1 MNSFF
6 DELVNI
12 RKEKNI
18 CLTGMT
24 DEFFCVYL
32 SKKFKEENRDILIV
46 TSTLYEANKLLN
58 SLTNYTDRCLLFP
71 MDDFLTSESIAIS
84 PDLKITRLD
93 TINQL
98 LDDDKHIV
106 ITHLNGLLRYLPT
119 KDLFKKKR
127 IHLKKDEDYNRESL
141 ISDLI
146 NLGYTR
152 ETIVN
157 KTGEL
162 GIRGFI
168 IDIFPF
174 GEEHPIRIEYFG
186 DTIDSIRYFD
196 EENQKTINEIE
207 EIDINPYT
215 EFLTEKNY
223 EEIDDN
229 QKNLP
234 LYNKEI
240 SNISDYL
247 DDKIVVFKDYDQI
260 MASVDTLR
268 NQIMEYKSNRDQ
280 DYKYNYMFDFDEIL
294 YDEVIHYN
302 SINNLDNIIPKN
314 RTFNYE
320 VHTIRKFN
328 EDIEA
333 INDYLNKSLYMNKT
347 VIICLKKYQIKN
359 FSNYLTCNHII
370 TNECEIVEKNINLID
385 KNISEGF
392 EYQNFVILTEN
403 ELFKVVQNKK
413 KYKSSF
419 KYASKIKNI
428 SNIEIGDYVVH
439 DVHGIGIYNGIKS
452 LKQGDLIKDYLEI
465 TYSGKDK
472 LYIPVEKI
480 DLISKYTGKEGMV
493 PKVNKLGGTEW
504 QKTKLRIKKKV
515 KDIANDLIKLYA
527 MREMKQ
533 GFKFS
538 PDNELQEMF
547 EKEFEHEETTDQLL
561 ATSQIKQDM
570 ESTVPMDRLLCGD
583 VGFGKTEVAFRAMF
597 KATLDSKQ
605 VLYLCPTTIL
615 SMQQYNNAIERFKNF
630 PIRIEVLNRFTS
642 PKDTKRIVN
651 DLKEGKVDIL
661 FGTHRLLSDDI
672 KPKDLGLLVVDEEQR
687 FGVVHKEKIKHYK
700 ENVDVLTLTA
710 TPIPRTLQMSLIG
723 IRNLSLIETPPTNRY
738 PVQTYV
744 IEEND
749 QLIKDAIYKEMSR
762 NGQVFIL
769 YNSVE
774 KIERKMYE
782 IQQLVKEARIIC
794 AHGQLTKSQIE
805 ERMEAFINHEY
816 DIMLCTTIIETGIDI
831 PNVNTL
837 IILNADRFGLSQLY
851 QIRGRV
857 GRSDKIAYAY
867 LMYERQKQLNDIAIK
882 RLNVIK
888 EFTELGSGFAI
899 ATRDL
904 SIRGAGDI
912 LGSEQAGFIDS
923 VGIDLYL
930 KILDEEVR
938 RLKGEK
944 VVDEKE
950 EQPKEE
956 KPFIQVSTH
965 IDDSF
970 VDDEN
975 LKIEIHRKINEI
987 DSYTKL
993 IEIKTELEDRFGKL
1007 SEDLIIYM
1015 HEEWFEKLAKK
1026 LDIVEVNQTK
1036 NSISL
1041 YFSEEM
1047 SSKIDG
1053 EQLFLDAFNISR
1065 MFRFQFKNKNLII
1078 VLDTIKLE
1086 KHYLFYLLSLLSKIK
1101 LKETA

>member
-1 MNSFF
+1 MNNYF
-6 DELVNI
+6 DNLVDI

-32 SKKFKEENRDILIV
+32 SKLFKEKNRDILVV
-46 TSTLYEANKLLN
+46 TSTLYEANKINN
-58 SLTNYTDRCLLFP
+58 SLNNYNDNCLLFP

-98 LDDDKHIV
+98 LNDRKHIV
-106 ITHLNGLLRYLPT
+106 VTHLNGLLRYLPT
-119 KDLFKKKR
+119 KELFKRKKVV
-127 IHLKKDEDYNRESL
+127 LKKDEDYERDKL
-141 ISDLI
+141 INDLI
-146 NLGYTR
+146 NLGYSR

-157 KTGEL
+157 KTGEI
-162 GIRGFI
+162 GIRGFV
-168 IDIFPF
+168 IDIFPI
-174 GEEHPIRIEYFG
+174 GENHPIRIEYFG

-196 EENQKTINEIE
+196 EENQKTINEVDEIE
-207 EIDINPYT
+207 INPYT
-215 EFLTEKNY
+215 EFLTEENLKSY
-223 EEIDDN
+223 ENN

-234 LYNKEI
+234 KYNKEI
-240 SNISDYL
+240 SNISNYL
-247 DDKIVVFKDYDQI
+247 NNPIVVFKDYAQI
-260 MASVDTLR
+260 LVSVDTLR
-268 NQIMEYKSNRDQ
+268 NLILEYKNAREK
-280 DYKYNYMFDFDEIL
+280 DYEYNYMYDFDEIL

-302 SINNLDNIIPKN
+302 SINNLDNVIPKN
-314 RTFNYE
+314 KTYDYN

-333 INDYLNKSLYMNKT
+333 INDYLNKSLYVNKT
-347 VIICLKKYQIKN
+347 VIICLKSYQIKT
-359 FSNYLTCNHII
+359 FSSYLNCNYVI
-370 TNECEIVEKNINLID
+370 TNENEILENSVNIID
-385 KNISEGF
+385 KSISEGF
-392 EYQNFVILTEN
+392 EYKNYIILSEN

-413 KYKSSF
+413 KYKTSF

-439 DVHGIGIYNGIKS
+439 DVHGIGVYNGIKS

-480 DLISKYTGKEGMV
+480 DLISKFTGKEGVV

-504 QKTKLRIKKKV
+504 QKTKIRIKNKV
-515 KDIANDLIKLYA
+515 KNIAGDLIKLYA

-538 PDNELQEMF
+538 PDNELQMMF
-547 EKEFEHEETTDQLL
+547 EKEFEHDETNDQLL
-561 ATSQIKQDM
+561 AVSQIKQDM
-570 ESTVPMDRLLCGD
+570 ESTIPMDRLLCGD

-597 KATLDSKQ
+597 KAVLDSKQ

-615 SMQQYNNAIERFKNF
+615 SMQQYNNAKERFKNF
-630 PIRIEVLNRFTS
+630 PVKIDVLNRFTS
-642 PKDTKRIVN
+642 TKETKRIIN
-651 DLKEGKVDIL
+651 DLKEGKIDIL

-687 FGVVHKEKIKHYK
+687 FGVAHKEKIKQFK

-762 NGQVFIL
+762 NGQVFVL
-769 YNSVE
+769 FNSVE

-782 IQQLVKEARIIC
+782 LQQLVPEARIVC
-794 AHGQLTKSQIE
+794 THGQLTKSQIE

-831 PNVNTL
+831 PNANTL

-857 GRSDKIAYAY
+857 GRSDRIAYAY
-867 LMYERQKQLNDIAIK
+867 LMYEKQKQLNDIAIK

-930 KILDEEVR
+930 KILDEEVK
-938 RLKGEK
+938 RLKGE
-944 VVDEKE
+944 DIQEEE

-965 IDDSF
+965 IKDEF

-987 DSYTKL
+987 DSYIKL
-993 IEIKTELEDRFGKL
+993 IDIKTELEDRFGKL
-1007 SEDLIIYM
+1007 DEDLIIYM

-1026 LDIVEVNQTK
+1026 LDIVQVDQNK
-1036 NSISL
+1036 NSVYL

-1047 SSKIDG
+1047 SKKIDG

-1065 MFRFQFKNKNLII
+1065 MFRFQFKNNNLII

-1086 KHYLFYLLSLLSKIK
+1086 KHYLFYLLSLLNKIK
-1101 LKETA
+1101 LKETT

>member
-1 MNSFF
+1 MQSFF
-6 DELVNI
+6 DKLVDI
-12 RKEKNI
+12 REENNI

-32 SKKFKEENRDILIV
+32 SKLFKERNKDILVV
-46 TSTLYEANKLLN
+46 TSTLYEANKILN
-58 SLTNYTDRCLLFP
+58 SLNGYNDQNLLFP

-93 TINQL
+93 TLNQL
-98 LDDDKHIV
+98 LDDKRHIV
-106 ITHLNGLLRYLPT
+106 VTHLNGLLRYLPT
-119 KDLFKKKR
+119 KKLFQEKKVT
-127 IHLKKDEDYNRESL
+127 LQKDEDYSRDQL
-141 ISDLI
+141 IKDLSA
-146 NLGYTR
+146 LGYKR

-157 KTGEL
+157 KTGEI
-162 GIRGFI
+162 GIRGFV
-168 IDIFPF
+168 IDVFPI
-174 GEEHPIRIEYFG
+174 GETHPIRIEYFG
-186 DTIDSIRYFD
+186 DTIDSIRYFNED
-196 EENQKTINEIE
+196 NQKTID
-207 EIDINPYT
+207 EIDAVEIKPYT
-215 EFLTEKNY
+215 EFLTEVEV
-223 EEIDDN
+223 EEDN

-234 LYNKEI
+234 KYN
-240 SNISDYL
+240 SDVVSIINYL
-247 DDKIVVFKDYDQI
+247 DDPIVVFKDYSQI
-260 MASVDTLR
+260 LINVDSLR
-268 NQIMEYKSNRDQ
+268 NQIFEYKASRDDGYQ
-280 DYKYNYMFDFDEIL
+280 FNYMFDFDDIS
-294 YDEVIHYN
+294 YSQFIHYN
-302 SINNLDNIIPKN
+302 TINNLDTFVKKDKI
-314 RTFNYE
+314 FNYD
-320 VHTIRKFN
+320 VKSIRKFN
-328 EDIEA
+328 EDVDA
-333 INDYLNKSLYMNKT
+333 INDYLSKSLYLNKT
-347 VIICLKKYQIKN
+347 VVICLKKYQIKN
-359 FSNYLTCNHII
+359 FANYLKCQYVI
-370 TNECEIVEKNINLID
+370 TDENGIVNNTVNLIE

-392 EYQNFVILTEN
+392 EYNNYIVLTEN

-413 KYKSSF
+413 KYKTSF
-419 KYASKIKNI
+419 KYSSKIKNI
-428 SNIEIGDYVVH
+428 SNIEVGDYVVH

-452 LKQGDLIKDYLEI
+452 LTQNGLLKDYLEI
-465 TYSGKDK
+465 IYSGKDK

-480 DLISKYTGKEGMV
+480 DLISKFTGKEGVV

-515 KDIANDLIKLYA
+515 QDIAGDLLKLYA
-527 MREMKQ
+527 TREMRQ

-538 PDNELQEMF
+538 PDNELQLLF
-547 EKEFEHEETTDQLL
+547 EKEFEYDETADQLL
-561 ATSQIKQDM
+561 AINQIKQDM
-570 ESTVPMDRLLCGD
+570 ESTTPMDRLLCGD

-597 KATLDSKQ
+597 KAVLDSKQ

-615 SMQQYNNAIERFKNF
+615 SMQQYNNAVARFKNF
-630 PIRIEVLNRFTS
+630 PVKMAVLNRFTT
-642 PKDTKRIVN
+642 PREVKRIITE
-651 DLKEGKVDIL
+651 LQEGKIDIV
-661 FGTHRLLSDDI
+661 FGTHRLLSNDI
-672 KPKDLGLLVVDEEQR
+672 KPKDLGLLVIDEEQR
-687 FGVVHKEKIKHYK
+687 FGVVHKEKIKQYK
-700 ENVDVLTLTA
+700 ENIDVLTLTA
-710 TPIPRTLQMSLIG
+710 TPIPRTLQMSLVG

-762 NGQVFIL
+762 NGQVFLL

-774 KIERKMYE
+774 KIEQMMFALQR
-782 IQQLVKEARIIC
+782 LVPEAKIVC
-794 AHGQLTKSQIE
+794 AHGQLTKTEIE

-867 LMYERQKQLNDIAIK
+867 LMYERQKQLNETAVK

-923 VGIDLYL
+923 IGIDLYL

-944 VVDEKE
+944 VVE
-950 EQPKEE
+950 EEEETKEE

-965 IDDSF
+965 IKDEF
-970 VDDEN
+970 VNDEN

-1007 SEDLIIYM
+1007 DEDLVLYM
-1015 HEEWFEKLAKK
+1015 HEEWFEKLAKQ
-1026 LDIVEVNQTK
+1026 LDIIEVNQTR

-1041 YFSEEM
+1041 VFSEEM
-1047 SSKIDG
+1047 SAKIDG
-1053 EQLFLDAFNISR
+1053 EQLFLDAYQISR

-1086 KHYLFYLLSLLSKIK
+1086 KHYLFYLLSLLNKIK
-1101 LKETA
+1101 QKQPA

>member
-1 MNSFF
+1 MNNFF
-6 DELVNI
+6 DELVTLQN
-12 RKEKNI
+12 EKNI

-32 SKKFKEENRDILIV
+32 SKLFKEQNRDLLVV
-46 TSTLYEANKLLN
+46 TSTLYEANHLN
-58 SLTNYTDRCLLFP
+58 NILSNYSDQTLLFP

-93 TINQL
+93 TIKQL
-98 LDDDKHIV
+98 IDGGKHIV
-106 ITHLNGLLRYLPT
+106 VTHLNGLLRYLPT
-119 KDLFKKKR
+119 KKLFEDKIIELR
-127 IHLKKDEDYNRESL
+127 KDMEYEREKL

-146 NLGYTR
+146 GIGYQK

-162 GIRGFI
+162 GIRGFV
-168 IDIFPF
+168 IDVFPF
-174 GEEHPIRIEYFG
+174 GETHPIRIEYFG
-186 DTIDSIRYFD
+186 DNIDSIRYFD
-196 EENQKTINEIE
+196 EETQKTID
-207 EIDINPYT
+207 EIDSIKINPYS
-215 EFLTEKNY
+215 EFLTEDN
-223 EEIDDN
+223 DDTAEPS

-234 LYNKEI
+234 FHNEVLN
-240 SNISDYL
+240 NISEYL
-247 DDKIVVFKDYDQI
+247 ENPIFIFKDYAQI
-260 MASVDTLR
+260 QANVDILH
-268 NQIMEYKSNRDQ
+268 NQII
-280 DYKYNYMFDFDEIL
+280 DYKKIHDQEYQYNYMFDFDEII
-294 YDEVIHYN
+294 YDEFIHYN
-302 SINNLDNIIPKN
+302 SINNIDNVVPRNK
-314 RTFNYE
+314 TFDYG
-320 VHTIRKFN
+320 VKAIRKFN

-333 INDYLNKSLYMNKT
+333 INEYLNKSLYLNKT
-347 VIICLKKYQIKN
+347 IILCLKKYQINNLTKYLN
-359 FSNYLTCNHII
+359 CAYVITDMSNII
-370 TNECEIVEKNINLID
+370 SNRVNIIEKNMT
-385 KNISEGF
+385 EGF
-392 EYQNFVILTEN
+392 EYNNYIILTEN
-403 ELFKVVQNKK
+403 ELFKTVQNKK
-413 KYKSSF
+413 KYKTSF
-419 KYASKIKNI
+419 KYAKKIKNI

-439 DVHGIGIYNGIKS
+439 NIHGIGIYNGIKS
-452 LKQGDLIKDYLEI
+452 LNQNGLLKDYLEI
-465 TYSGKDK
+465 VYSGKDK

-480 DLISKYTGKEGMV
+480 ELISKYSGKEGV
-493 PKVNKLGGTEW
+493 IPKVNKLGGTEW
-504 QKTKLRIKKKV
+504 QKTKLKIKKKV
-515 KDIANDLIKLYA
+515 HDIAGDLINLYA
-527 MREMKQ
+527 KREMKQ

-538 PDNELQEMF
+538 PDTEYQTMF
-547 EKEFEHEETTDQLL
+547 EKEFEHEETNDQLL
-561 ATSQIKQDM
+561 AVDQIKQDM
-570 ESTVPMDRLLCGD
+570 ESTIPMDRLLCGD

-597 KATLDSKQ
+597 KAVMDSKQ

-615 SMQQYNNAIERFKNF
+615 SMQQYNNAIARFQNF
-630 PIRIEVLNRFTS
+630 PINIEVLNRFTT
-642 PKDTKRIVN
+642 PKEVKRITQGLQ
-651 DLKEGKVDIL
+651 DGKVDIL
-661 FGTHRLLSDDI
+661 FGTHRLLSDDVR
-672 KPKDLGLLVVDEEQR
+672 PKDLGLLVIDEEQR
-687 FGVVHKEKIKHYK
+687 FGVVHKEKIKKYK

-744 IEEND
+744 IEENN

-774 KIERKMYE
+774 KIEHKMFE
-782 IQQLVKEARIIC
+782 IQQLVPEARIVC
-794 AHGQLTKSQIE
+794 AHGQMSKNEIE
-805 ERMEAFINHEY
+805 DRMDDFINHEY

-867 LMYERQKQLNDIAIK
+867 LMYEPQKQLNETAVK

-930 KILDEEVR
+930 KILDEEVK
-938 RLKGEK
+938 RLKGE
-944 VVDEKE
+944 VVDEEPVKE
-950 EQPKEE
+950 ETPL
-956 KPFIQVSTH
+956 IQVSTH
-965 IDDSF
+965 ISDDYIN
-970 VDDEN
+970 DEN

-1007 SEDLIIYM
+1007 DDDLILYM
-1015 HEEWFEKLAKK
+1015 HEEWFECLAKK
-1026 LDIVEVNQTK
+1026 LGVVEVKQNR

-1041 YFSEEM
+1041 IFDEES
-1047 SSKIDG
+1047 SSKING
-1053 EQLFLDAFNISR
+1053 EQLFIDAMNISR
-1065 MFRFQFKNKNLII
+1065 MFRFQFKNKSLII

-1086 KHYLFYLLSLLSKIK
+1086 RHYLFYLLSLLNKIEMK
-1101 LKETA
+1101 K

>member
-1 MNSFF
+1 MNNFF
-6 DELVNI
+6 DNLVDI

-32 SKKFKEENRDILIV
+32 SKLFKEEKRNILVV
-46 TSTLYEANKLLN
+46 TSTLYEANKLIN
-58 SLTNYTDRCLLFP
+58 SLNNYNDSSLLFP

-93 TINQL
+93 TLNQL
-98 LDDDKHIV
+98 LENNNHIV
-106 ITHLNGLLRYLPT
+106 VTHLNGLLRYLPT
-119 KDLFKKKR
+119 KELFKEKR
-127 IHLKKDEDYNRESL
+127 IILKKDEDFEREK
-141 ISDLI
+141 LI
-146 NLGYTR
+146 NDLMGIGYKS

-162 GIRGFI
+162 GIRGFV
-168 IDIFPF
+168 IDVFPI
-174 GEEHPIRIEYFG
+174 GEVNPIRLEYFG

-196 EENQKTINEIE
+196 EATQKTIKEINEIE
-207 EIDINPYT
+207 IKPYT
-215 EFLTEKNY
+215 EFLIEGI
-223 EEIDDN
+223 EEPTDEN

-240 SNISDYL
+240 SSILNYL
-247 DDKIVVFKDYDQI
+247 ENPMVVFKDYSQI
-260 MASVDTLR
+260 QISVDTLR
-268 NQIMEYKSNRDQ
+268 NQIFEYKKNKDI
-280 DYKYNYMFDFDEIL
+280 DYEYNYMFDFDEIL
-294 YDEVIHYN
+294 YEEVIHYN
-302 SINNLDNIIPKN
+302 TINNIDTIIKKSN
-314 RTFNYE
+314 TFKYD
-320 VHTIRKFN
+320 VHQIKKFN
-328 EDIEA
+328 ENIEA
-333 INDYLNKSLYMNKT
+333 INEYLKKQLYINKT
-347 VIICLKKYQIKN
+347 IIICLRKHQIKT
-359 FSNYLTCNHII
+359 FPNYLECPYII
-370 TNECEIVEKNINLID
+370 TNENKIIDNTVNIIEKSIL
-385 KNISEGF
+385 EGF
-392 EYQNFVILTEN
+392 EYKNYIILSEN

-413 KYKSSF
+413 KYKTSF
-419 KYASKIKNI
+419 KYSAKIKNL

-452 LKQGDLIKDYLEI
+452 LAQNGLLKDYLEI
-465 TYSGKDK
+465 IYSGKDK
-472 LYIPVEKI
+472 LYIPAEKI
-480 DLISKYTGKEGMV
+480 DLISKFTGKEGIS

-515 KDIANDLIKLYA
+515 QDIAGNLIKLYA
-527 MREMKQ
+527 MRELKQ
-533 GFKFS
+533 GYKFS
-538 PDNELQEMF
+538 PDNELQIMF
-547 EKEFEHEETTDQLL
+547 EKEFEHDETPDQLL
-561 ATSQIKQDM
+561 AINQIKQDM
-570 ESTVPMDRLLCGD
+570 ESNSPMDRLLCGD
-583 VGFGKTEVAFRAMF
+583 VGFGKTEVAFRAMM
-597 KATLDSKQ
+597 KASLESKQ

-615 SMQQYNNAIERFKNF
+615 SMQQYDNAIERFKNY
-630 PIRIEVLNRFTS
+630 PVKIEVLNRFTT
-642 PKDTKRIVN
+642 PKETKRIIRE
-651 DLKEGKVDIL
+651 LKEGSIDIL
-661 FGTHRLLSDDI
+661 FGTHRLLSSDI

-687 FGVVHKEKIKHYK
+687 FGVTHKEKIKEYK

-710 TPIPRTLQMSLIG
+710 TPIPRTLQMSLVG

-744 IEEND
+744 IEENN
-749 QLIKDAIYKEMSR
+749 QLIKDAVYKEMSR
-762 NGQVFIL
+762 NGQTFIL

-782 IQQLVKEARIIC
+782 LQQLIPEARIVIT
-794 AHGQLTKSQIE
+794 HGQLTKSEIE

-831 PNVNTL
+831 PNANTL

-867 LMYERQKQLNDIAIK
+867 LMYEKQKQLNETAIK

-930 KILDEEVR
+930 KILDEEVK
-938 RLKGEK
+938 RLKGETAP
-944 VVDEKE
+944 E
-950 EQPKEE
+950 EQKEPKEE

-965 IDDSF
+965 IK
-970 VDDEN
+970 DEYINDQN

-993 IEIKTELEDRFGKL
+993 IEIKTELEDRFGQL
-1007 SEDLIIYM
+1007 DEDMILYM

-1026 LDIVEVNQTK
+1026 LDIIQVQQTR
-1036 NSISL
+1036 NSVSL
-1041 YFSEEM
+1041 IFSQEM
-1047 SSKIDG
+1047 SERIDG
-1053 EQLFLDAFNISR
+1053 EQLFLDACQISR
-1065 MFRFQFKNKNLII
+1065 MFRFQFKNKNLIV

-1086 KHYLFYLLSLLSKIK
+1086 KHYLFCLLSLMNKIK
-1101 LKETA
+1101 LKAIA